1 MNKIYAFFLRNL
13 TLFGILI
20 SLVVCSL
27 CGWYFYKHWYE
38 DANCYSDNIK
48 IEIFC
53 GIIIASI
60 PTIVGYYF
68 GKKFSNDILLLN
80 IRGLLKKIQKRRM
93 RGDFTTDT
101 EKASD
106 TARGLVIDISNEL
119 AREMSSNNL
128 LNKIS
133 EKVMMRATSKDP
145 CNVCGKKFDFS
156 IIDKKPKCD
165 HCKLNSLAWDIEKEK
180 D

>member
-1 MNKIYAFFLRNL
+1 
-13 TLFGILI
+13 
-20 SLVVCSL
+20 V
-27 CGWYFYKHWYE
+27 WYFYNHWHD
-38 DANCYSDNIK
+38 DANFYSDNIK

-80 IRGLLKKIQKRRM
+80 IRSLLKKIQKRRL
-93 RGDFTTDT
+93 RGDFSTDN
-101 EKASD
+101 EKASKI
-106 TARGLVIDISNEL
+106 ARGLVIDISNEL
-119 AREMSSNNL
+119 AREVSSNNL
-128 LNKIS
+128 LNKLTD
-133 EKVMMRATSKDP
+133 KVMIRANSTDP

-156 IIDKKPKCD
+156 IIDNKPKCD
-165 HCKLNSLAWDIEKEK
+165 HCKLNSLAWDIEKEE